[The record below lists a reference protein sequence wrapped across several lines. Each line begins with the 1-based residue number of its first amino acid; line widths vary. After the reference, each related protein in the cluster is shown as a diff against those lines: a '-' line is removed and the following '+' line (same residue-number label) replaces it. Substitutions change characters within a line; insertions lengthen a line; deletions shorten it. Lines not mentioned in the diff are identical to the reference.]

1 MFIDLIKMD
10 LDSLKE
16 EELFEP
22 NVPFDTEDNLIGEM
36 TLEHKK
42 LFTLM
47 TLTLKQS
54 EEVKLKARFSSSE
67 VQKNLFEEF
76 SLLTSKYNLLNDM
89 FWFEVK
95 LTYRDLACKP
105 TIGVRQGYK
114 IVWTNS
120 SPNPLDMLRKM
131 FE

>member
-1 MFIDLIKMD
+1 MFIDLIKLD

-16 EELFEP
+16 EDLFEP
-22 NVPFDTEDNLIGEM
+22 NVPLQGDDRLVGDM
-36 TLEHKK
+36 SLEHKK

-54 EEVKLKARFSSSE
+54 EEIKLRARFSSNE
-67 VQKNLFEEF
+67 DQRKLFEEF
-76 SLLTSKYNLLNDM
+76 ALLTSKYDLLNTM

-95 LTYRDLACKP
+95 LTYRDLNSKSS
-105 TIGVRQGYK
+105 IGVRQGYK
-114 IVWTNS
+114 IVWNDS

>member
-22 NVPFDTEDNLIGEM
+22 NVPPQSYDTLVGDM
-36 TLEHKK
+36 TLEHKR

-47 TLTLKQS
+47 TLTLKQC
-54 EEVKLKARFSSSE
+54 EEIKLKARFSGNE
-67 VQKNLFEEF
+67 FQKSLYEEF
-76 SLLTSKYNLLNDM
+76 SLLNSKYDLLSSM
-89 FWFEVK
+89 FWFELK
-95 LTYRDLACKP
+95 LSYKDLVSKP
-105 TIGVRQGYK
+105 SIGEREGYK
-114 IVWTNS
+114 IVWNSS
-120 SPNPLDMLRKM
+120 SPNPFDILKGM

>member
-1 MFIDLIKMD
+1 MFIDLIKLD

-22 NVPFDTEDNLIGEM
+22 NVPLSPEDTLIGDM
-36 TLEHKK
+36 TLDHKK

-54 EEVKLKARFSSSE
+54 QEIQLKARFSNPES
-67 VQKNLFEEF
+67 QNRLFEEF
-76 SLLTSKYNLLNDM
+76 ALLNSKYDLLSDM

-95 LTYRDLACKP
+95 LTHKDLVNK
-105 TIGVRQGYK
+105 TSIGVRQGYK
-114 IVWTNS
+114 IVWNNAR
-120 SPNPLDMLRKM
+120 PNPLDFLKRM

>member
-22 NVPFDTEDNLIGEM
+22 NVPLDPGDNLIGDM
-36 TLEHKK
+36 TLDHKK

-47 TLTLKQS
+47 TLTLRQS
-54 EEVKLKARFSSSE
+54 EEVKLKARFSSNES
-67 VQKNLFEEF
+67 QKSLFEEF
-76 SLLTSKYNLLNDM
+76 SLLTSKYDLLNDM

-105 TIGVRQGYK
+105 KIGVRQGYK